1 MQVFPDAYLASD
13 LPRAGVG
20 TIGNYDGIHRGQ
32 RAVLE
37 MVVARARERGLSA
50 MMVTFEPH
58 PLAVLQPERVP
69 RRLATPAQRE
79 RLLAEIGL
87 DAVLIVRFTP
97 EFARTPARTFVR
109 EFLHRRLDWKE
120 IYVGNGFVFGH
131 RREGD
136 LALLRSLGR
145 DFDFAA
151 FGVEEVKYKG
161 EAISSTRIRRS
172 LAEGAVEDAWDMLGR
187 PFAIEGLVARGD
199 RMGKR
204 LGWPTV
210 NLAPHNE
217 LLPADG
223 VYACRVFFPSFPA
236 TFDCVTNIGTRPTL
250 YENYQRV
257 VESHV
262 LDFRADVYGER
273 VELSFYKR
281 LREERVFPSVMD
293 LSAQIGR
300 DVQATREYF
309 EVRRRL
315 ENQAAVAERDDPE
328 S

>member
-1 MQVFPDAYLASD
+1 
-13 LPRAGVG
+13 
-20 TIGNYDGIHRGQ
+20 
-32 RAVLE
+32 
-37 MVVARARERGLSA
+37 
-50 MMVTFEPH
+50 
-58 PLAVLQPERVP
+58 
-69 RRLATPAQRE
+69 
-79 RLLAEIGL
+79 
-87 DAVLIVRFTP
+87 
-97 EFARTPARTFVR
+97 
-109 EFLHRRLDWKE
+109 
-120 IYVGNGFVFGH
+120 
-131 RREGD
+131 
-136 LALLRSLGR
+136 
-145 DFDFAA
+145 
-151 FGVEEVKYKG
+151 
-161 EAISSTRIRRS
+161 
-172 LAEGAVEDAWDMLGR
+172 MLGR